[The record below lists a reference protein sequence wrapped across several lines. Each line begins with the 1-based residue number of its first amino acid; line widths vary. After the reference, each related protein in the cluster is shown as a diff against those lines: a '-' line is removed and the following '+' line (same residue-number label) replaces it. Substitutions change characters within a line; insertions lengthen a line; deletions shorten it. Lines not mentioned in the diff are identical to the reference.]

1 MNDKKF
7 TITLTEAELNVVFT
21 KLADAPFKDVAP
33 VIGSIQQQLQ
43 QSQQPAPQ

>member
-7 TITLTEAELNVVFT
+7 TLTLTEAELNTIFT

-43 QSQQPAPQ
+43 LQSEVKQ

>member
-7 TITLTEAELNVVFT
+7 TLSLTEAELNTIFT

-43 QSQQPAPQ
+43 QQQQPAPQ